1 MDTRTL
7 VVSGAYIMSGLRM
20 GLGGVMLAVKGHL
33 GQELPRYQYQRVRWA
48 KRGVTEDNQLMFQF
62 TMQVKMMTL

>member
-33 GQELPRYQYQRVRWA
+33 GQELPRYRSVPEVEVGQEGGH
-48 KRGVTEDNQLMFQF
+48 RGQPADVPIYNAGKLA
-62 TMQVKMMTL
+62 L

>member
-1 MDTRTL
+1 MDMRTL

-33 GQELPRYQYQRVRWA
+33 GQELPRYQYQRLRWA
-48 KRGVTEDNQLMFQF
+48 KKGVTEDNCH
-62 TMQVKMMTL
+62 